1 MTPRVTLLHRSPLTI
16 TVMLAIMATAVAVA
30 IGGCGSGAQAGH
42 RAGARTGQAA
52 GARAGGNASD
62 AAVHASYPVLDN
74 TNPNDITVTD
84 AAQAR
89 HVRGPVWGVSDTTV
103 DIYSAREASVNV
115 LGLRVW
121 VAMSAEGGICVL
133 ALMYQ
138 PQSSRPQGPAADCG
152 QAGALNRGAV
162 MEQLGPHGSTILSGV
177 VPRGVASVTV
187 QLMDGRTRTAP
198 VSEDVYAAEYQAL
211 VRRVQF
217 TVGGR
222 REQINLPRSI

>member
-1 MTPRVTLLHRSPLTI
+1 MTPRLILLDRSPLAI
-16 TVMLAIMATAVAVA
+16 TVSLVIMATVGAVA
-30 IGGCGSGAQAGH
+30 IGGCGSGAHAGH
-42 RAGARTGQAA
+42 RAGGRTGRDA
-52 GARAGGNASD
+52 ARAGGNASD
-62 AAVHASYPVLDN
+62 AAVYASYPVLDSA
-74 TNPNDITVTD
+74 NPNDITVTD

-133 ALMYQ
+133 ALVYK
-138 PQSSRPQGPAADCG
+138 PRSSRPQGPAADCG
-152 QAGALNRGAV
+152 QAGALPRGAV
-162 MEQLGPHGSTILSGV
+162 MEEFGAHGGTILSGV

-187 QLMDGRTRTAP
+187 QLMDGRTSTAP
-198 VSEDVYAAEYQAL
+198 VSEDVYAAEYQTL